1 MLSSSLAHSL
11 ASLFLSRP
19 SSPPFPC
26 LTWLLCP
33 RGLSAGQHHVPAAG
47 PGPSISLG
55 CMGAF
60 HRAVTLLSPCPQ
72 PTFPPPPPPP
82 PGPLPALELASSLP
96 WTWQSFGR
104 VGGSVLSKASP
115 DGVDEGAVWVRG
127 GTGVSGAAG
136 QQSHRPVMELFLLR
150 AAIICTNTKPKQ
162 PPKPETRGWPIWG
175 QLHPCAGG
183 CSTRWS

>member
-26 LTWLLCP
+26 LMWLLCP

-82 PGPLPALELASSLP
+82 RCLCI
-96 WTWQSFGR
+96 
-104 VGGSVLSKASP
+104 SVCCLLS
-115 DGVDEGAVWVRG
+115 AVPCPFCTAVCFS
-127 GTGVSGAAG
+127 VAAF
-136 QQSHRPVMELFLLR
+136 VL
-150 AAIICTNTKPKQ
+150 CTNHDGFLQK
-162 PPKPETRGWPIWG
+162 ET
-175 QLHPCAGG
+175 LSHGG
-183 CSTRWS
+183 PHRFPSCQALRRCKYPLVLPSPTFAAVLL